1 MLGAKKW
8 SPSQGPHLGL
18 LPSRSLVISTLFL
31 HNPQMKGFD
40 EASKANPRSGSCIST
55 KAGLLR
61 PSQIWDKNATIEY
74 CKTLLS
80 CYLSPMIFCSSLFVP
95 TLFLSSSSARKDE
108 AFFQSS
114 ASISISTLSFLLF
127 NHPISRL
134 PRTLP
139 VKAFLFIADGIPATP
154 GATVFGAAELSP
166 PRRLSLDA
174 TSQGIRSA
182 SSSAW
187 ICWRSATSTEDTRAK
202 Y

>member
-1 MLGAKKW
+1 MKHRRLI
-8 SPSQGPHLGL
+8 PDQELIF
-18 LPSRSLVISTLFL
+18 LPRLSFSD
-31 HNPQMKGFD
+31 P
-40 EASKANPRSGSCIST
+40 
-55 KAGLLR
+55 LR
-61 PSQIWDKNATIEY
+61 VGIKMPLSSI

-80 CYLSPMIFCSSLFVP
+80 CYLSPIVFCSSLFVP
-95 TLFLSSSSARKDE
+95 TVFLSSSSARKHE

-114 ASISISTLSFLLF
+114 ASISFSTLSFLLF

-139 VKAFLFIADGIPATP
+139 VKALLFMADGIPATA
-154 GATVFGAAELSP
+154 GATVFGAAELFP

-174 TSQGIRSA
+174 TSLGTRSA